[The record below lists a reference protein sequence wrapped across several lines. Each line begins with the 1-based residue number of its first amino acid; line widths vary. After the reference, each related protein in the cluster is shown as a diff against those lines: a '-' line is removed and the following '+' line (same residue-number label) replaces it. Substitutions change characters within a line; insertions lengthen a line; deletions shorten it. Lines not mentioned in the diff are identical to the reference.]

1 MAIILSVASGKGGAG
16 KSMVASNLGLLL
28 AKRGY
33 RITLVDLDTG
43 GANLH
48 VLFGHFHPSATLTDF
63 LDRKVKTLQQ
73 TVQPLS
79 LHPNLALIPGTGDT
93 LLTSNLPHPKKKRL
107 LNHLRKLDGDLVLV
121 DVGAGTHFHTLDFF
135 LFANGYLTVA
145 TPDPT
150 SVLDLYRFIK
160 LAAIRRVLSAFLARD
175 PIASALSNCEFQSI
189 QEVLA
194 AVGHTNESGTAI
206 AQTALETFKPCLILN
221 RMGRASKVNTLHLQQ
236 MVQQYI
242 GSELHVLGQIPQD
255 PAVERSIQQ
264 YLPVVD
270 YSPDAPA
277 ARAFEFIVDRLE
289 RWMESN
295 LSVVEEW

>member
-1 MAIILSVASGKGGAG
+1 MPLILSVASGKGGAG

-48 VLFGHFHPSATLTDF
+48 VLFGHFHPTATLTDF
-63 LDRKVKTLQQ
+63 LDRKIKTLQG
-73 TVQPLS
+73 TAQPLS
-79 LHPNLALIPGTGDT
+79 LHPNLSLIAGTGDT

-107 LNHLRKLDGDLVLV
+107 LNHLGKLEGDLVLL

-135 LFANGYLTVA
+135 LFANGHLTVA

-175 PIASALSNCEFQSI
+175 PIATALSNREFQSLE
-189 QEVLA
+189 EVLT
-194 AVGHTNESGTAI
+194 AVGHTNEAGTVI
-206 AQTALETFKPCLILN
+206 AQRALETFQPCLILN
-221 RMGRASKVNTLHLQQ
+221 RMGRASKINTLHLQQ

-255 PAVERSIQQ
+255 PAVERSIHH

-270 YSPDAPA
+270 ESPGSPA
-277 ARAFEFIVDRLE
+277 AKAFDSVVDRLE

-295 LSVVEEW
+295 LTAVEEW

>member
-1 MAIILSVASGKGGAG
+1 
-16 KSMVASNLGLLL
+16 MVSSNLGLLL

-33 RITLVDLDTG
+33 RVTLVDLDTG

-48 VLFGHFHPSATLTDF
+48 VLFGHFHPQVTLTDF
-63 LDRKVKTLQQ
+63 LNRKIKTLQEA
-73 TVQPLS
+73 VQPLS
-79 LHPNLALIPGTGDT
+79 VHANLSLISGTGET

-107 LNHLRKLDGDLVLV
+107 LNHLRKLEGDIVLV

-135 LFANGYLTVA
+135 LFANGHLTVA

-160 LAAIRRVLSAFLARD
+160 LAAIRKVLSAFLARD
-175 PIASALSNCEFQSI
+175 PIATALSNREFQSI
-189 QEVLA
+189 QEVLD
-194 AVGHTNESGTAI
+194 AVGHTNEAGTAI
-206 AQTALETFKPCLILN
+206 AKTALESFTPCLILN

-242 GSELHVLGQIPQD
+242 GTELHLLGQIPQD
-255 PAVERSIQQ
+255 VAVEHSIQK

-270 YSPDAPA
+270 HNPTSPA
-277 ARAFEFIVDRLE
+277 AKAFEHITDRLE
-289 RWMESN
+289 HWMESN
-295 LSVVEEW
+295 LSAVEEW

>member
-1 MAIILSVASGKGGAG
+1 
-16 KSMVASNLGLLL
+16 MVASNLALML
-28 AKRGY
+28 AKRGF

-48 VLFGHFHPSATLTDF
+48 VLFGNFHPTNTLTDF
-63 LDRKVKTLQQ
+63 LDRKVKTLQSV
-73 TVQPLS
+73 VQPLS
-79 LHPNLALIPGTGDT
+79 VHPNLSLITGTGET

-175 PIASALSNCEFQSI
+175 PVATALSNREFQSI
-189 QEVLA
+189 QEVLT
-194 AVGHTNESGTAI
+194 AVGQTNEAGTAI
-206 AQTALETFKPCLILN
+206 AQNALESFKPCLILN

-242 GSELHVLGQIPQD
+242 GTELHVLGQIPQD
-255 PAVERSIQQ
+255 PAVERSIHQ

-270 YSPDAPA
+270 HSPDSPA
-277 ARAFEFIVDRLE
+277 AKAFDYVVDRLE
-289 RWMESN
+289 VWMESN
-295 LSVVEEW
+295 LSEVEEW

>member
-1 MAIILSVASGKGGAG
+1 MAVILSIASGKGGAG
-16 KSMVASNLGLLL
+16 KSMVTSNLGLLL

-33 RITLVDLDTG
+33 RVTLVDLDTG

-48 VLFGHFHPSATLTDF
+48 VLFGHFHPKATLTDF
-63 LDRKVKTLQQ
+63 LNRKVKTLQE
-73 TVQPLS
+73 VAEPLS
-79 LHPNLALIPGTGDT
+79 VHQNLSLISGTGET

-107 LNHLRKLDGDLVLV
+107 LNHLRKLDSDLVLV

-175 PIASALSNCEFQSI
+175 PIATALSNQEFQSI
-189 QEVLA
+189 QEVLN
-194 AVGHTNESGTAI
+194 AVGQTNEAGTAI
-206 AQTALETFKPCLILN
+206 ARTALESFQPCLILN
-221 RMGRASKVNTLHLQQ
+221 RMGIASKVNTLHLQQ

-242 GSELHVLGQIPQD
+242 GTELHVLGQIPQD
-255 PAVERSIQQ
+255 EAVERSIRQ

-270 YSPDAPA
+270 NNPISPA
-277 ARAFEFIVDRLE
+277 AQAFEAITDSLE
-289 RWMESN
+289 VWMESK
-295 LSVVEEW
+295 LSPVEEW

>member
-1 MAIILSVASGKGGAG
+1 
-16 KSMVASNLGLLL
+16 MVSSNLGLLL

-33 RITLVDLDTG
+33 RVTLVDLDTG

-48 VLFGHFHPSATLTDF
+48 VLFGHFHPQVTLTDF
-63 LDRKVKTLQQ
+63 LDRKIKTLQGA
-73 TVQPLS
+73 VQPLS
-79 LHPNLALIPGTGDT
+79 VHTNLSLLSGTGET

-107 LNHLRKLDGDLVLV
+107 LNHLRKLEGDIVLV

-135 LFANGYLTVA
+135 LFANGHLTVA

-160 LAAIRRVLSAFLARD
+160 LAAIRKVLSAFLARD
-175 PIASALSNCEFQSI
+175 PIATALSNREFQSI
-189 QEVLA
+189 QEVLD
-194 AVGHTNESGTAI
+194 AVGHTNEAGTAI
-206 AQTALETFKPCLILN
+206 AKAALESFTPCLILN

-242 GSELHVLGQIPQD
+242 GTELHLLGQVPQD
-255 PAVERSIQQ
+255 VAVEHSIQQ

-270 YSPDAPA
+270 HNPTSPA
-277 ARAFEFIVDRLE
+277 AKAFEHITDRLE
-289 RWMESN
+289 LWMESN
-295 LSVVEEW
+295 LSAVEEW